1 MNILGMEVELSTGIA
16 IIVVGVS
23 IYDHLDDI
31 TGLIQRY
38 A

>member
-1 MNILGMEVELSTGIA
+1 MNILGMDVELSTGIA
-16 IIVVGVS
+16 LVIVGVS

-31 TGLIQRY
+31 TGMIQRY